1 LTLERTISR
10 ISQDN
15 VLTIA
20 FHIVIGGDSTTLLA
34 RPAKRQDAPFEIG
47 ILRSASIGQPLH
59 VIRRACRQETPFV
72 PRTLLKEV
80 FPDPGALHACSR
92 RTLHP
97 DARGNGIGR
106 IAATRAPMSVSIEA
120 THYKQWPT
128 RYSHAG
134 SARDASAV
142 RCGGNAKS
150 LCRGSR

>member
-106 IAATRAPMSVSIEA
+106 IAAHSSAYVSQ
-120 THYKQWPT
+120 H
-128 RYSHAG
+128 RSHALQAMANALQPCRQRAG
-134 SARDASAV
+134 RVGCTV
-142 RCGGNAKS
+142 RRECKIIM
-150 LCRGSR
+150 SR